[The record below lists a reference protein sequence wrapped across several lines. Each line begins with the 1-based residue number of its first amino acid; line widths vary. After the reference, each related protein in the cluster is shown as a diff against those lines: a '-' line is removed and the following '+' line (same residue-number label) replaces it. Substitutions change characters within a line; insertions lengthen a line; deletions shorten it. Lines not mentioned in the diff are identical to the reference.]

1 VTVLV
6 TGAGGAMG
14 RAIAVGLLARG
25 EAVVAHDLD
34 DDALAPVVARGAQPV
49 TGDLLEDA
57 TLARLGDRD
66 RLAGVVAAH
75 GVPGAGSLAD
85 LEPERVRR
93 ILAVNAASVVRL
105 FAAVEPALAGAQG
118 AFVAIA
124 SQAGLVGEPDNAAY
138 CASKYA
144 VVGWAR
150 ARAPSAARRGV
161 RLRVLCPGRTRSP
174 LLEAG
179 HARFAAARGLS
190 LEEFERRQ
198 RERVPAGRFAE
209 PEEMAAAAQY
219 LLDAPGAGPVVLAVT
234 GGEVPW

>member
-1 VTVLV
+1 MTVLV

-14 RAIAVGLLARG
+14 RAVAARLLARG

-34 DDALAPVVARGAQPV
+34 DGALSALVARGAQPL
-49 TGDLLEDA
+49 TGNLLEDA
-57 TLARLGDRD
+57 TLARLSGRSP
-66 RLAGVVAAH
+66 LAGVVAAH

-85 LEPERVRR
+85 LEPDQVRH

-105 FAAVEPALAGAQG
+105 FAAVEPALAGAGG

-150 ARAPSAARRGV
+150 ALAPAAARRGV

-174 LLEAG
+174 LLHAG

-190 LEEFERRQ
+190 LEEFEERQ
-198 RERVPAGRFAE
+198 RERVPAGRFAD
-209 PEEMAAAAQY
+209 PDEMAAAAEY
-219 LLDAPGAGPVVLAVT
+219 LLDARGPGPVVLAVT